1 MSAVAGNDPDLHVE
15 HRGRVAIVTM
25 LGEKRYNAQRRTFWK
40 ALRDVLAQA
49 EADANVAAIVITGEG
64 SKAFSAGGD
73 IIGYKQLTTTDT
85 RRDFIID
92 CMRTFEAVETCTKP
106 IIAAVNGVAAGGG
119 CELASACDIVLAA
132 PNAKF
137 AVPEANLGLVP
148 GFGVGRLADV
158 VGVGFARY
166 MVLTGEFVDAATA
179 LRVGLV
185 QEIVNDGPVLDR
197 AIALAE
203 KIATKGPLAVS
214 VGKAMVN
221 RALDSSYQAAVDAV
235 VMLQGTNDA
244 NEGIV
249 AFEERRPPRFTRS

>member
-1 MSAVAGNDPDLHVE
+1 
-15 HRGRVAIVTM
+15 
-25 LGEKRYNAQRRTFWK
+25 
-40 ALRDVLAQA
+40 
-49 EADANVAAIVITGEG
+49 
-64 SKAFSAGGD
+64 
-73 IIGYKQLTTTDT
+73 
-85 RRDFIID
+85 
-92 CMRTFEAVETCTKP
+92 MRTFEAVETCTKP
-106 IIAAVNGVAAGGG
+106 IIAAVNGIAAGGG

-185 QEIVNDGPVLDR
+185 QEIVTEGPVLDR

>member
-1 MSAVAGNDPDLHVE
+1 
-15 HRGRVAIVTM
+15 
-25 LGEKRYNAQRRTFWK
+25 
-40 ALRDVLAQA
+40 
-49 EADANVAAIVITGEG
+49 
-64 SKAFSAGGD
+64 
-73 IIGYKQLTTTDT
+73 
-85 RRDFIID
+85 
-92 CMRTFEAVETCTKP
+92 
-106 IIAAVNGVAAGGG
+106 
-119 CELASACDIVLAA
+119 
-132 PNAKF
+132 
-137 AVPEANLGLVP
+137 
-148 GFGVGRLADV
+148 
-158 VGVGFARY
+158 

-185 QEIVNDGPVLDR
+185 QEIVTEGPVLDR